1 MRGVSRHVL
10 DASALLAILNQESGA
25 EQWTDAVIDG
35 VISAVN
41 LSEVVARLADAAIP
55 EENIRNVIE
64 PLDLEVAPFD
74 SQQAWTAGLLRSAT
88 KAAGLSLGDRAC
100 LALGR
105 TMKLPVLTADQAW
118 KSLRVG
124 VQVKLLRS

>member
-1 MRGVSRHVL
+1 MSRHVI

-35 VISAVN
+35 VMSAVN
-41 LSEVVARLADAAIP
+41 LSEVIARLADAAMP
-55 EENIRNVIE
+55 EEDIRKVIE

-74 SQQAWTAGLLRSAT
+74 SHQAWTAGLLRSAT

>member
-1 MRGVSRHVL
+1 MSRHVI
-10 DASALLAILNQESGA
+10 DASALLAILNQGSGA
-25 EQWTDAVIDG
+25 EQWTDAVVDG
-35 VISAVN
+35 VMSAVN
-41 LSEVVARLADAAIP
+41 LSEVIARLADAAMP
-55 EENIRNVIE
+55 EEDIRKVIE

-74 SQQAWTAGLLRSAT
+74 SHQAWTAGLLRSAT
-88 KAAGLSLGDRAC
+88 KAAGFSLGDRAC

>member
-1 MRGVSRHVL
+1 MSRHVL

-35 VISAVN
+35 VMSAVN
-41 LSEVVARLADAAIP
+41 LSEVIARLADAAMP
-55 EENIRNVIE
+55 EEDIRKVIE

-74 SQQAWTAGLLRSAT
+74 SHQAWTAGLLRSAT

-124 VQVKLLRS
+124 VLVKLLRS

>member
-35 VISAVN
+35 VMSAVN
-41 LSEVVARLADAAIP
+41 LSEVIARLADAAMP
-55 EENIRNVIE
+55 EEDIRKVIE
-64 PLDLEVAPFD
+64 PLDLEIAPFD
-74 SQQAWTAGLLRSAT
+74 SSQAWTAGLLRSAT

>member
-1 MRGVSRHVL
+1 MSKFVL
-10 DASALLAILNQESGA
+10 DASALLAALHGESGVD
-25 EQWTDAVIDG
+25 QWSDAIADS

-41 LSEVVARLADAAIP
+41 LSEVVSKLVDAGLQ
-55 EENIRNVIE
+55 EGDIRGAVE
-64 PLDLEVAPFD
+64 PLGLTVVPFD
-74 SQQAWTAGLLRSAT
+74 DVQAWTAGFLRHLTRAT
-88 KAAGLSLGDRAC
+88 GLSLGDRAC

-124 VQVKLLRS
+124 VQVRLVRS

>member
-1 MRGVSRHVL
+1 MSRHVI

-25 EQWTDAVIDG
+25 EQWTDAVVDG
-35 VISAVN
+35 VMSAVN
-41 LSEVVARLADAAIP
+41 LSEVIARLADAAMP
-55 EENIRNVIE
+55 EEDIRKVIE
-64 PLDLEVAPFD
+64 PLDLEIAPFD
-74 SQQAWTAGLLRSAT
+74 SPQAWTAGLLRSAT
-88 KAAGLSLGDRAC
+88 KAAGVSLGDRAC

-118 KSLRVG
+118 QSLRVG

>member
-1 MRGVSRHVL
+1 VSRHVL

-35 VISAVN
+35 VMSAVN
-41 LSEVVARLADAAIP
+41 LSEVIARLADAAMP
-55 EENIRNVIE
+55 EEDIRKVIE

-74 SQQAWTAGLLRSAT
+74 SHQAWTAGLLRSAT

-124 VQVKLLRS
+124 VLVKLLRS

>member
-1 MRGVSRHVL
+1 MRGMSRHVI

-35 VISAVN
+35 VMSAVN
-41 LSEVVARLADAAIP
+41 LSEVIARLADAAMP
-55 EENIRNVIE
+55 EEDIRKVIE

-74 SQQAWTAGLLRSAT
+74 SHQAWTAGLLRSAT

>member
-1 MRGVSRHVL
+1 MRDMSRHVI
-10 DASALLAILNQESGA
+10 DASALLAILNEESGA

-35 VISAVN
+35 VMSAVN
-41 LSEVVARLADAAIP
+41 LSEVIARLADAAMP
-55 EENIRNVIE
+55 EEDIRKVIE

-74 SQQAWTAGLLRSAT
+74 SHQAWTAGLLRSAT

>member
-1 MRGVSRHVL
+1 MSRHVL

-25 EQWTDAVIDG
+25 EQWTDAVVDG
-35 VISAVN
+35 VMSAVN
-41 LSEVVARLADAAIP
+41 LSEVIARLADTAMP
-55 EENIRNVIE
+55 EEDIRNVIE

-74 SQQAWTAGLLRSAT
+74 SHQAWTAGLLRSAT